1 MSRLAHLSDL
11 HFGSDHPELADAL
24 ADDLNRRGFDLVI
37 ISGDLTLAARH
48 REFRA
53 ARAFIDR
60 LEAPTLIVPGNHDI
74 TPYRLAERFAA
85 PYRRWKSHVGA
96 NLEPTFLGEDVAVF
110 GINTARRML
119 LHHDWSRGSIS
130 RRQIRRLGQRL
141 AKAPADLFRIV
152 VAHHPFLEEVGFDGP
167 GKLVK
172 RAQRAL
178 KAFTN
183 YEIDLIASGHLHR
196 TYTSAFLVE
205 EAPEVPEADIEPLA
219 PATTVPLRRDS
230 HRVTVIQ
237 AGTAISHRT
246 RGEENS
252 YNEIDIDKG
261 RSIEVRH
268 VVWTDTTWVVQD
280 TPLAVLRRNGP

>member
-1 MSRLAHLSDL
+1 MSRLAHISDL
-11 HFGSDHPELADAL
+11 HFGSDHPDLADAL
-24 ADDLNRRGFDLVI
+24 ADHLNRRSFDLVI

-48 REFRA
+48 REFAA

-60 LEAPTLIVPGNHDI
+60 LDAPALIVPGNHDI

-85 PYRRWKSHVGA
+85 PYRRWKRYVGE
-96 NLEPTFLGEDVAVF
+96 NLEPTFVGDDVAVF

-130 RRQIRRLGQRL
+130 RGQIRRLGERL
-141 AKAPADLFRIV
+141 AAVPADLFRIV
-152 VAHHPFLEEVGFDGP
+152 VAHHPFLEDAGFDGP
-167 GKLVK
+167 TALVR
-172 RAQRAL
+172 RAERAL
-178 KAFTN
+178 KAFTS

-196 TYTSAFLVE
+196 TYSSALLVE
-205 EAPEVPEADIEPLA
+205 ETPGADAEPLA
-219 PATTVPLRRDS
+219 PAATVPLRRDD
-230 HRVTVIQ
+230 HRVTVVQ

-252 YNEIDIDKG
+252 YNEIVVDKG

-268 VVWTDTTWVVQD
+268 VVWTDTRWVVRE
-280 TPLAVLRRNGP
+280 TPLAVLSRNGR